1 MGWTRWTRGDRDPET
16 RRMPPADEPYHSPP
30 ADPRGYRPERRER
43 ADSYWTF
50 LILGL
55 ATPFLLAVFLYP
67 LAWYPVWYVV
77 LPVVG
82 FVAGFLRWAQPA
94 APPPGGPMPWDLGPI
109 LSPQLAFTWA
119 VAILV
124 AWFVLSRITGRGP
137 RGPEDSPA
145 RRGFR
150 GGLRFALLATFLLA
164 IFWANRMLAA

>member
-1 MGWTRWTRGDRDPET
+1 
-16 RRMPPADEPYHSPP
+16 MPPADEPYHSPP

-82 FVAGFLRWAQPA
+82 LVASLLRWAQPA

-109 LSPQLAFTWA
+109 LSSQVALTWA

-124 AWFVLSRITGRGP
+124 AWFVLSRITGAGP
-137 RGPEDSPA
+137 AGRRIAQPEEDSA
-145 RRGFR
+145 ADCAWRSWRRSCWRSSGPTACSR
-150 GGLRFALLATFLLA
+150 PDPSRSLRLPGVLQ
-164 IFWANRMLAA
+164 